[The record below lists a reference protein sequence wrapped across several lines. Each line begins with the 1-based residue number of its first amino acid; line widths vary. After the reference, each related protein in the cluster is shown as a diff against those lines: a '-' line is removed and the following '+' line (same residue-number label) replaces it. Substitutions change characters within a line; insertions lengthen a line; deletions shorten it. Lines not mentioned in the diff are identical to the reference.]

1 MFIFS
6 EFYEFLVY
14 FWYWHFTYDVQI
26 FPSIHRVDGFLHPT
40 EAKVWHSPNYFC
52 FCCLCFWCQI
62 QKVTAKIDFKEL
74 TTYVFSGSFIVSAL
88 MFKFLIYF
96 ELIFMCDERWW
107 SSFFLLYETVQ
118 VSQHHFEETVFSPLC
133 MLAPSV

>member
-1 MFIFS
+1 MSFLYIFDIDIS
-6 EFYEFLVY
+6 RMMCRFFL
-14 FWYWHFTYDVQI
+14 
-26 FPSIHRVDGFLHPT
+26 PSILLMVFFTL
-40 EAKVWHSPNYFC
+40 
-52 FCCLCFWCQI
+52 
-62 QKVTAKIDFKEL
+62 QKLKFDIVLITVAFVAFAFGVKSKKSLLRLISRSLL

-107 SSFFLLYETVQ
+107 SSFFLLHETVQ
-118 VSQHHFEETVFSPLC
+118 VSQHHFEETVFSPRC